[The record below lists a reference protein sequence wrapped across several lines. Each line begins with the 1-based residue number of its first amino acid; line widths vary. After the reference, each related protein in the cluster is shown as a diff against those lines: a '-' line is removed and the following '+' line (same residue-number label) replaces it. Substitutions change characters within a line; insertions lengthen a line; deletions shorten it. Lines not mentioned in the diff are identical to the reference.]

1 MNETLPLWWG
11 LAGFIVVVLLFRYY
25 RKNAAEDRK
34 TRVPA
39 ETVALEDKWMT

>member
-1 MNETLPLWWG
+1 
-11 LAGFIVVVLLFRYY
+11 VVLLFRYFS
-25 RKNAAEDRK
+25 KNAAEDRK